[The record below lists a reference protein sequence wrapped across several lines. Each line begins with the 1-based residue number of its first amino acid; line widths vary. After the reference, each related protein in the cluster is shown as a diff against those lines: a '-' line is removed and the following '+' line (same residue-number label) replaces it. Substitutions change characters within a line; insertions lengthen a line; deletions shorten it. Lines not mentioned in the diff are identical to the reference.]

1 MATYIFGGL
10 TAAVIALSIWMGFK
24 NNDEFEKQ
32 VNLNERAERQLKA
45 GQSDYANLVT
55 KRDDTVESKEALI
68 EEGTQQSA
76 NMDAVQKEVD
86 EIEASIPAKE
96 KLVAANEAQIKVNND
111 VLSGLPDPDVLVPQ
125 ITATKNKIAQLK
137 SDIESDE
144 VSLADLQQRD
154 DNVVALVSSKRSLSD
169 SQSSGKSLASL
180 STSVQSVYRN
190 WGFVTING
198 GNAHGVVPGSTLDV
212 LRNGE
217 VVAKLKVTAVE
228 QNRAAADIVPDALPV
243 TVALRSGDRV
253 VAEKIAQQ

>member
-32 VNLNERAERQLKA
+32 VNLNERADRQLKA

-55 KRDDTVESKEALI
+55 KRDETVESKEALI
-68 EEGTQQSA
+68 EEGTQESA
-76 NMDAVQKEVD
+76 NLDAVQKEVA
-86 EIEASIPAKE
+86 EIEAVIPAKE

-144 VSLADLQQRD
+144 VSLADLQQRG
-154 DNVVALVSSKRSLSD
+154 DNVVALVARKRSRSD